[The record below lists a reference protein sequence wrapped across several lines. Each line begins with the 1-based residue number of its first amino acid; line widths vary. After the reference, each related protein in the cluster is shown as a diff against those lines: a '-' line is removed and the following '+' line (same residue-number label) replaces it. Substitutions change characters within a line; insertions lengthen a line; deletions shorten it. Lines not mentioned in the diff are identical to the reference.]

1 MFPAVDHPHAPR
13 PDADIGQGAC
23 SGPPAIGPP
32 WHSRARWREI
42 NAAFQYLG
50 RRHDARLGHCRRLAA
65 RLAAR
70 LTALFPLMDDLCR
83 ATCFDCR
90 APCCRSALV
99 WFDFKDLL
107 FLHLAGLTV
116 PVSQPLYPDRRT
128 CRFLTSRGCRLPRLN
143 RPWLCTW
150 YLCPP
155 QAAMLRARRVCPH
168 EETARIKSLRR
179 DMENEFIS
187 VVA

>member
-1 MFPAVDHPHAPR
+1 MPPAVGHPHAPG
-13 PDADIGQGAC
+13 PDTGIGQRDR
-23 SGPPAIGPP
+23 GPLAIGPP
-32 WHSRARWREI
+32 WHSSVQWREI

-50 RRHDARLGHCRRLAA
+50 RRHDDRLDRCRRLAN
-65 RLAAR
+65 RLALQ

-83 ATCFDCR
+83 TTCPDCR
-90 APCCRSALV
+90 APCCQTALV

-107 FLHLAGLTV
+107 FLHLAGLQP
-116 PVSQPLYPDRRT
+116 PVSQPLYPNRRF
-128 CRFLTSRGCRLPRLN
+128 CRFLSSRGCRLPRLS

-155 QAAMLRARRVCPH
+155 QTAMLRSRRICLDD
-168 EETARIKSLRR
+168 EKARIKSLRR

-187 VVA
+187 VVG